1 MTDFLFVFFVFFL
14 RTVISIFFIGIC
26 TDTSV
31 FEAVLNK
38 KHFQTVKFEK
48 KKKKKWRDVF
58 FAGMKT
64 EGEMKLK

>member
-1 MTDFLFVFFVFFL
+1 MTDFVFVYFFFL
-14 RTVISIFFIGIC
+14 RTVIYIFFIGIC

-38 KHFQTVKFEK
+38 SIFSGEIEK
-48 KKKKKWRDVF
+48 RFF

-64 EGEMKLK
+64 EGKFN